1 MNTAT
6 INTHNLVDGYFS
18 MLNTLKHDDKLEL
31 ISKLSQSLKADVVGY
46 TNKMEAAFGGFIE
59 ELSAE
64 ELIAQI
70 RNARTSNTQKE
81 SFE

>member
-1 MNTAT
+1 MNPVT
-6 INTHNLVDGYFS
+6 INTAHLIDDYFS
-18 MLNTLKHDDKLEL
+18 ILNTLKHDDKLEL
-31 ISKLSQSLKADVVGY
+31 ISKLSQSLKANMASN
-46 TNKMEAAFGGFIE
+46 TNKMETAFGGFIE

-70 RNARTSNTQKE
+70 RSARTSNKQKE

>member
-6 INTHNLVDGYFS
+6 INTYNLVDGYFS

-31 ISKLSQSLKADVVGY
+31 ISKLSQSLKADVVGN
-46 TNKMEAAFGGFIE
+46 TNKMETAFGGFIE

-70 RNARTSNTQKE
+70 RTARTSNTQKE